1 VTLCAGLYV
10 CGKKIQIQK
19 KFTTEINSSRPK
31 VMVELKPQLLI
42 GSLWPVELNLEKAV
56 TFKVSL

>member
-1 VTLCAGLYV
+1 M